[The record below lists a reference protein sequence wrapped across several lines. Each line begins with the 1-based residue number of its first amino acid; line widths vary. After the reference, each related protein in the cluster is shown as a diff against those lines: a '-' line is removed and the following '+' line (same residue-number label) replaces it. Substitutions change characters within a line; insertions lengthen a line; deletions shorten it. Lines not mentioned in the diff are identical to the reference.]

1 MGSLENY
8 SGSVGK
14 IIVIVFLS
22 FRVSTPKIKNI
33 DHRVKGTCATDSTQV
48 TYETDNIYLL
58 RDSTMSSALNF
69 FFVFYFNLKKKDHIR
84 RNINNKRMFICG
96 ISFII
101 ILICQKSRSVGP
113 VQQKIK
119 LPLPYKGNSLG

>member
-1 MGSLENY
+1 MII
-8 SGSVGK
+8 
-14 IIVIVFLS
+14 IIVSLS

-69 FFVFYFNLKKKDHIR
+69 CCVFFVFYFNLKEKDHIR
-84 RNINNKRMFICG
+84 RNINNKKMFICG